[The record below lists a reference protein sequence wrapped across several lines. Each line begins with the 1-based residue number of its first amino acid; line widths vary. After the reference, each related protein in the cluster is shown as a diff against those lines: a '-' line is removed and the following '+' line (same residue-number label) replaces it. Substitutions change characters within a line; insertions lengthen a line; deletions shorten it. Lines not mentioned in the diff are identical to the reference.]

1 MRGLRPENYSDTE
14 DREAYDL
21 EPAELDHRLE
31 TITARNETH
40 AFEIFCRKLC
50 ERALCPNLRPAT
62 GPEGGGDSKADTE
75 TVPVAEELA
84 TLWFAAE
91 TSAAKERWAFA
102 FSAKKTWKSKV
113 VSDVEGLAKTNRG
126 YRRIICVTSRYA
138 RAKDRADLEKTLSD
152 QYQVEVTIHDRSWI
166 IAEILEKDRKDLA
179 FNYLGVGREITS
191 VHRLG
196 PTDYSRSQQLADL
209 ELSLAAPSFYD
220 GMTRQ
225 MVVESLLAAKLS
237 RNLERPR
244 FETEGRFVRAV
255 RVADAHGSHRQRLE
269 ARYETLWTGVW
280 WFDDVAAVDQQFDA
294 FADTAFES
302 DHTVDVE
309 FVSNL
314 VQVLYNSVIH
324 DLLDRKGCKLDAR
337 AARLY
342 EKLKALA
349 ANAERPNNALEARTL
364 LALGGLNQ
372 AWLNRDANAISAA
385 WPEFSDI
392 LTSARRLGE
401 FDVMRFVKLVE
412 VIGGSAGDAPA
423 YDKLV
428 DQIADLVSE
437 RKSEGEGARIRLTRA
452 KQLSFDRNLD
462 MIRIFGRVGREL
474 VKREYSDDFID
485 AMQHLSLAY
494 QSAGLFW
501 AGRAS
506 LLVAAAHIAIEGER
520 DGDFDIALL
529 PTLELLAWQCL
540 RLRHLPDM
548 LLAHQ
553 TLRGALLTFPLSDA
567 SKDRLSKRLT
577 EFDMALGS
585 MLLNCTESELAQL
598 AGLPDVL
605 EGLDLLTART
615 ALLYALGYEDELRA
629 DGSIPTE
636 EPTFEVVTFMSIL
649 ASQPVSVDWRASLV
663 ARREGVQVLKT
674 IVLGMEIELRAD
686 GTCTALQVAELALAA
701 IEAAFAT
708 TLDMRIH
715 PHAES
720 FKIEV
725 SEVEGLDTPAFD
737 IDPQSMTGQIH
748 WPTGLSPG
756 AFKGGLDTP
765 GFLFQVGL
773 TTMVATC
780 SMPDFE
786 QSSDQIAGSDAGAD
800 RIALIAASCNSYS
813 RFFARDIGQLSEWD
827 RFIQKSYPIRP
838 DHPAISHI
846 APPALSARTDHLEEE
861 DANQDLSLSRNHRKF
876 ETHSVI
882 DYHLWSEVGWN
893 GALYGTVG
901 PGVPPILGFLFSDEA
916 AARAIFTRWRERF
929 GEDDVDDAIYL
940 SIVTGITPSKPADYM
955 LVVTSRPRETH
966 AAAREGGARFM
977 IRHHIMNPQ
986 SDENL
991 RRFRMSYEAEGRFVL
1006 LACMLKPPSA
1016 PNLLYDLSIGKHT
1029 LKIVDAAELHPTDIE
1044 YLLVQRHCA

>member
-14 DREAYDL
+14 DQQSYEL
-21 EPAELDHRLE
+21 EPAVLDNHLE
-31 TITARNETH
+31 TITSRNATH

-50 ERALCPNLRPAT
+50 ERAICPNLRPAT

-84 TLWFAAE
+84 AMWYVGE
-91 TSAAKERWAFA
+91 TGAAKERWAFA

-113 VSDVEGLAKTNRG
+113 TSDVEGLVETNRD
-126 YRRIICVTSRYA
+126 YRHIICVTSRYA
-138 RAKDRADLEKTLSD
+138 RARDRADLEKQLSD
-152 QYQVEVTIHDRSWI
+152 KHQVEVTIHDRSWI
-166 IAEILEKDRKDLA
+166 MAEVLEKDRKDLA

-191 VHRLG
+191 AHRLG
-196 PTDYSRSQQLADL
+196 PTDYSRSRQLADL
-209 ELSLAAPSFYD
+209 ERSLADPSSYD

-225 MVVESLLAAKLS
+225 MVVESLVAAKLS
-237 RNLERPR
+237 RNMERPR
-244 FETEGRFVRAV
+244 LETEGRFLRAV
-255 RVADAHGSHRQRLE
+255 RLADAHGSYRQRLE
-269 ARYETLWTGVW
+269 ARYEMLWTGVW
-280 WFDDVAAVDQQFDA
+280 WFDDVVAVEQQFDA
-294 FADTAFES
+294 FADLALES
-302 DHTVDVE
+302 DHAVDVE

-324 DLLDRKGCKLDAR
+324 GLLDREGCKLDAR

-342 EKLKALA
+342 QKLEVLA
-349 ANAERPNNALEARTL
+349 SNAERPNNALEASTL
-364 LALGGLNQ
+364 LSLGRLNQ
-372 AWLNRDANAISAA
+372 AWLAQDLDAISAT
-385 WPEFSDI
+385 WSEFSDI
-392 LTSARRLGE
+392 LTRARPLGE

-412 VIGGSAGDAPA
+412 VIGGSAGDDPA
-423 YDKLV
+423 YDRLV

-520 DGDFDIALL
+520 DGDFGIALL
-529 PTLELLAWQCL
+529 PTLELLSWQCL

-548 LLAHQ
+548 LLAQQ
-553 TLRGALLTFPLSDA
+553 TLRGALRTLPLSDA
-567 SKDRLSKRLT
+567 SKERLSKRLI

-585 MLLNCTESELAQL
+585 MLLNCTASELAQL
-598 AGLPDVL
+598 ADLPDVL
-605 EGLDLLTART
+605 EGLDMLTART
-615 ALLYALGYEDELRA
+615 ALLYALGYEEELRA
-629 DGSIPTE
+629 DGAFPAG
-636 EPTFEVVTFMSIL
+636 EPSSEIATFMSIL
-649 ASQPVSVDWRASLV
+649 ASQPVSVDWRATLV
-663 ARREGVQVLKT
+663 ARREGPQVLKT

-686 GTCTALQVAELALAA
+686 GTDTSLQVAELALAA

-708 TLDMRIH
+708 TLDMRVH

-720 FKIEV
+720 FKIELC
-725 SEVEGLDTPAFD
+725 EVDGLEVPSFD
-737 IDPQSMTGQIH
+737 IDPPTMTGRIQ
-748 WPTGLSPG
+748 WPKGLSPG
-756 AFKGGLDTP
+756 TFKDGPDTP
-765 GFLFQVGL
+765 GFLFQFGF
-773 TTMVATC
+773 TTMIATC
-780 SMPDFE
+780 GMPDFE
-786 QSSDQIAGSDAGAD
+786 KTADQIAGADAGAD

-813 RFFARDIGQLSEWD
+813 RFFARDVGRLSEWD
-827 RFIQKSYPIRP
+827 QFVRQSYPLR
-838 DHPAISHI
+838 DGHPEIPHI
-846 APPALSARTDHLEEE
+846 ALPALQEEE
-861 DANQDLSLSRNHRKF
+861 ENDDDQDASPSRNHRKF

-882 DYHLWSEVGWN
+882 DYHLWNEAGWS

-901 PGVPPILGFLFSDEA
+901 PGVPPILGFLFSDET
-916 AARAIFTRWRERF
+916 AARGIFTRWRERF
-929 GEDDVDDAIYL
+929 GADDVEDAIYL
-940 SIVTGITPSKPADYM
+940 SIVTGITPSTPADYM
-955 LVVTSRPRETH
+955 IVLTSRPRETH

-991 RRFRMSYEAEGRFVL
+991 RRFRESYEAEGRFVL
-1006 LACMLKPPSA
+1006 LPSILRPSGPPA
-1016 PNLLYDLSIGKHT
+1016 LLYGLSIGKHRM
-1029 LKIVDAAELHPTDIE
+1029 KIVDAAQLGPADIE
-1044 YLLVQRHCA
+1044 YLLVQRHRA